1 MAGGD
6 LHEAAHTRR
15 PLDDKGCRKRVTPV
29 RPEQGTMQSRAMAI
43 AALLERLTDQ
53 PVIICNGFPSREA
66 YKIADRPTHFYMIG
80 SMGNAPAIALGVAL
94 TKPNKQVVVFDGDG
108 NVLMGMGTLATVG
121 ALKPKN
127 FIHVVFDNEVYGTTG
142 NQLTISNV
150 VPLEKVAKA
159 AGYVNVERV
168 REREDLIYEF
178 KDMLKKDGPS
188 MLLVKVNEMVE
199 DAGRVILDPPDITKR
214 FMQAIK

>member
-1 MAGGD
+1 MA
-6 LHEAAHTRR
+6 A
-15 PLDDKGCRKRVTPV
+15 V
-29 RPEQGTMQSRAMAI
+29 
-43 AALLERLTDQ
+43 LELLTDQ

-66 YKIADRPTHFYMIG
+66 HKIADRSTHFYMIG

-94 TKPNKQVVVFDGDG
+94 AKPNKRVITFDGDG
-108 NVLMGMGTLATVG
+108 NVLMGMGTVATVG

-142 NQLTISNV
+142 NQPTISSV
-150 VPLEKVAKA
+150 VPLEKVAKS

-168 REREDLIYEF
+168 LDRDDLIYEF

-188 MLLVKVNEMVE
+188 MLLIKVNEFVE
-199 DAGRVILDPPDITKR
+199 DAGRVLLDPPDIARR
-214 FMQAIK
+214 FMKAIS